1 MNQTAQVLESARFY
15 IYSMLKKKPK
25 KTPAI
30 SAKHILVTQ
39 DQQIFQAFQMR
50 DILVSPVNILMFTY
64 NNTYLVRL
72 INNSKLASLLMKVN
86 TFFAMMYNHFPFL
99 KHAINSKLR
108 CWTFTYQVE
117 LSFPCSN
124 LQQIWLIF
132 FTRSSTFN
140 FNLLVLH

>member
-1 MNQTAQVLESARFY
+1 
-15 IYSMLKKKPK
+15 MLKKKRK
-25 KTPAI
+25 RKPAI

-50 DILVSPVNILMFTY
+50 DIRVSPVNILMFTY

-108 CWTFTYQVE
+108 CCTFTYQVE

-124 LQQIWLIF
+124 LQQI
-132 FTRSSTFN
+132 
-140 FNLLVLH
+140 

>member
-15 IYSMLKKKPK
+15 IYSMLKKKTKTK
-25 KTPAI
+25 KPAI

-99 KHAINSKLR
+99 KHTINSKLR
-108 CWTFTYQVE
+108 CCTFTYQVE

-124 LQQIWLIF
+124 LQQI
-132 FTRSSTFN
+132 
-140 FNLLVLH
+140 

>member
-15 IYSMLKKKPK
+15 IYSMLKKNQK
-25 KTPAI
+25 KKPAI
-30 SAKHILVTQ
+30 FAKHILVTQ

-50 DILVSPVNILMFTY
+50 DIRVSPVNILMFTY

-99 KHAINSKLR
+99 KHAKNSKLR
-108 CWTFTYQVE
+108 CCTFTYQVE

-124 LQQIWLIF
+124 LQQI
-132 FTRSSTFN
+132 
-140 FNLLVLH
+140 

>member
-1 MNQTAQVLESARFY
+1 MHFYESDCPSKNQLGSTY
-15 IYSMLKKKPK
+15 IVCLKKPK
-25 KTPAI
+25 RKPAI

-50 DILVSPVNILMFTY
+50 DIRVSPVNILMFTY

-108 CWTFTYQVE
+108 CCTFTYQVE

-124 LQQIWLIF
+124 LQQI
-132 FTRSSTFN
+132 
-140 FNLLVLH
+140 

>member
-25 KTPAI
+25 KKPAI
-30 SAKHILVTQ
+30 SAKHIRVTQ

-50 DILVSPVNILMFTY
+50 DIRVSPVNILMFTY

-108 CWTFTYQVE
+108 CCTFTYQVE

-124 LQQIWLIF
+124 LQQI
-132 FTRSSTFN
+132 
-140 FNLLVLH
+140 

>member
-25 KTPAI
+25 TKKPAI

-50 DILVSPVNILMFTY
+50 DIRVSPVNILMFTY

-108 CWTFTYQVE
+108 CCTFTYQVE

-124 LQQIWLIF
+124 LQQI
-132 FTRSSTFN
+132 
-140 FNLLVLH
+140 

>member
-1 MNQTAQVLESARFY
+1 
-15 IYSMLKKKPK
+15 MLKKKTKTK
-25 KTPAI
+25 KPAI

-39 DQQIFQAFQMR
+39 DQQIFQMR
-50 DILVSPVNILMFTY
+50 DIRVSPVNILMFTY

-108 CWTFTYQVE
+108 CCTFTYQVE

-124 LQQIWLIF
+124 LQQI
-132 FTRSSTFN
+132 
-140 FNLLVLH
+140 

>member
-15 IYSMLKKKPK
+15 IYSMLKKKTKTK
-25 KTPAI
+25 KPAI

-50 DILVSPVNILMFTY
+50 DIRVSPVNILMFTY
-64 NNTYLVRL
+64 NNTYLRL

-99 KHAINSKLR
+99 KHTINSKLR
-108 CWTFTYQVE
+108 CCTFTYQVE

-124 LQQIWLIF
+124 LQQI
-132 FTRSSTFN
+132 
-140 FNLLVLH
+140 

>member
-15 IYSMLKKKPK
+15 IYSMLKKKTKTK
-25 KTPAI
+25 KPAI

-39 DQQIFQAFQMR
+39 DQQIFQMR
-50 DILVSPVNILMFTY
+50 DIRVSPVNILMFTY

-108 CWTFTYQVE
+108 CCTFTYQVE

-124 LQQIWLIF
+124 LQQI
-132 FTRSSTFN
+132 
-140 FNLLVLH
+140 

>member
-15 IYSMLKKKPK
+15 IYSMLKIKPK
-25 KTPAI
+25 KKPAI

-39 DQQIFQAFQMR
+39 DQEIFQAFQMR

-108 CWTFTYQVE
+108 C
-117 LSFPCSN
+117 
-124 LQQIWLIF
+124 
-132 FTRSSTFN
+132 
-140 FNLLVLH
+140 

>member
-1 MNQTAQVLESARFY
+1 MHFYESDCPSKNQLGSTY
-15 IYSMLKKKPK
+15 IVCLKKTKRK
-25 KTPAI
+25 PAI

-50 DILVSPVNILMFTY
+50 DTRVSPVNILMFTY

-108 CWTFTYQVE
+108 CCTFTYQVE

-124 LQQIWLIF
+124 LQQI
-132 FTRSSTFN
+132 
-140 FNLLVLH
+140 